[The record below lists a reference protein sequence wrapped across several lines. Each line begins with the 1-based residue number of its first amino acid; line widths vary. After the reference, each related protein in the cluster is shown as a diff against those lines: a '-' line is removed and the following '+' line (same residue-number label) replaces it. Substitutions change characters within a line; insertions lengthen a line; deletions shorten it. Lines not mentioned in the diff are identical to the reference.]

1 MGQVP
6 ARRAGSNDVSHPAR
20 HAPWAAVTG
29 LCGILLA
36 AVGCGDAPGNARG
49 MTADAGT
56 RPALLSGAPPVAL
69 PVREPAATEAERRAE
84 EIAAALARDQALLAA
99 GFGDAGRGTP
109 PTPAPAAAVTPPAPA
124 ARGSAPAAEPAARP
138 EPATPLPAPRWNQ
151 GPAESTGA
159 RTASA
164 PAGDGRPSADLGF
177 DIEPPSLVPTADRRR
192 AATTRPTAAATDPAP
207 TPPPATRNAALDAI
221 AAIAAAASDPDTD
234 ASTAGDWLDSV
245 RPDRTPAAATAP
257 GTAPR
262 NATGTDRPAAAEAGG
277 GVLATSER
285 SLPPHPVS
293 VARSDLLLALLVDG
307 IDHPDRALPNAIT
320 SALATVG
327 DPDATIDASLFR
339 NVPEE
344 ERDLVNAFA
353 TFARAITPTLSAPSI
368 ADAAAP
374 SRAEAVDREALL
386 EAIDRLRASVART
399 PQLAIR
405 RAALCRQVDGF
416 GVFDGLEQP
425 HRFLAGSP
433 NAFIVYL
440 ELDEFHSERRE
451 GGAWVTEL
459 EQRVQIY
466 NDRDAR
472 AVWATDWS
480 EVVDVNANLRRDFFT
495 AQVIELPPAFS
506 LGVFHLKVQ
515 VRDRLTDAE
524 SETSIE
530 FEMVAGGPGLTRR

>member
-1 MGQVP
+1 MRT
-6 ARRAGSNDVSHPAR
+6 A
-20 HAPWAAVTG
+20 
-29 LCGILLA
+29 LLA
-36 AVGCGDAPGNARG
+36 LGGLLGGLPAGCGDAPATGRA
-49 MTADAGT
+49 MTADAGG
-56 RPALLSGAPPVAL
+56 RAAMLSGAPPVEI
-69 PVREPAATEAERRAE
+69 PTRDPEPAGEDDRRAA
-84 EIAAALARDQALLAA
+84 EIAAALARDQALIASGL
-99 GFGDAGRGTP
+99 GRGDRTAP
-109 PTPAPAAAVTPPAPA
+109 APEPAPTTTAPAAAAP
-124 ARGSAPAAEPAARP
+124 PAARP
-138 EPATPLPAPRWNQ
+138 EPAMALPEPRWNQ
-151 GPAESTGA
+151 AATRPADRSD
-159 RTASA
+159 
-164 PAGDGRPSADLGF
+164 PAALGF

-192 AATTRPTAAATDPAP
+192 TAADRAERTPPAP
-207 TPPPATRNAALDAI
+207 GVAPGTAETTPAPRDAALDAI
-221 AAIAAAASDPDTD
+221 AAIAAAASVPDTD
-234 ASTAGDWLDSV
+234 EATSADWLESV
-245 RPDRTPAAATAP
+245 RPGRGTRPDGGDRVPAS
-257 GTAPR
+257 APR
-262 NATGTDRPAAAEAGG
+262 ADRPAASDPVAG
-277 GVLATSER
+277 GVLSTAER
-285 SLPPHPVS
+285 ALPPNPVS

-307 IDHPDRALPNAIT
+307 IDHPNHALPNAIT
-320 SALATVG
+320 SALSTVG
-327 DPDATIDASLFR
+327 DPEATIDASLFR
-339 NVPEE
+339 NVPEN

-353 TFARAITPTLSAPSI
+353 AFAKALTPTLAP
-368 ADAAAP
+368 ADATDSATAA
-374 SRAEAVDREALL
+374 AGDADAVNREAML
-386 EAIDRLRASVART
+386 EAIDRLRAAVART

-472 AVWATDWS
+472 SVWATDWS
-480 EVVDVNANLRRDFFT
+480 EVVDVNANRRRDFFT

-515 VRDRLTDAE
+515 VRDRLTGAE

>member
-6 ARRAGSNDVSHPAR
+6 ARQAGTNDIQTPGPAR
-20 HAPWAAVTG
+20 RASLAGAVAGVAA
-29 LCGILLA
+29 LLA
-36 AVGCGDAPGNARG
+36 GCGDGPATGWTIRP
-49 MTADAGT
+49 DAGPG
-56 RPALLSGAPPVAL
+56 PAMLSGAPPVAV
-69 PVREPAATEAERRAE
+69 PNREPVTTDEADRRAAE
-84 EIAAALARDQALLAA
+84 MAAALARDQALLASGLGSGGRPAAA
-99 GFGDAGRGTP
+99 GTMPETAAAP
-109 PTPAPAAAVTPPAPA
+109 AAAPSPAPAPAPAATPPAVA
-124 ARGSAPAAEPAARP
+124 LP
-138 EPATPLPAPRWNQ
+138 EPRWNQ
-151 GPAESTGA
+151 AVA
-159 RTASA
+159 DAASA
-164 PAGDGRPSADLGF
+164 TGSASASATTPGGRPRPADLGF

-192 AATTRPTAAATDPAP
+192 AAADWAAARPTPPTAAPAP
-207 TPPPATRNAALDAI
+207 RDAALDAI
-221 AAIAAAASDPDTD
+221 AAIAAAASDPDSD
-234 ASTAGDWLDSV
+234 AATAADWLEGVRPGRGTAGDAGQTVPPSTPRAA
-245 RPDRTPAAATAP
+245 RPV
-257 GTAPR
+257 
-262 NATGTDRPAAAEAGG
+262 AAAEGEP
-277 GVLATSER
+277 VLATPER

-307 IDHPDRALPNAIT
+307 IDHPARALPNAIT

-339 NVPEE
+339 NVPEG

-353 TFARAITPTLSAPSI
+353 SFAKSVTPTLTPPADGAP
-368 ADAAAP
+368 DT
-374 SRAEAVDREALL
+374 VDREALL
-386 EAIDRLRASVART
+386 AAIDRLRASVART

-416 GVFDGLEQP
+416 GVFDGLLQP

-440 ELDEFHSERRE
+440 EIDEFHSERRE

-472 AVWATDWS
+472 AVWANDWS
-480 EVVDVNANLRRDFFT
+480 EVVDVNANRRRDFFT

-515 VRDRLTDAE
+515 VRDRLTGAE